1 MIRKPPLFKI
11 SSMRNQ
17 NVGKILTSLAFLC
30 AAGVSQSAFAQAAA
44 CLPNETQINTAV
56 PAGTWTAGTLGPY
69 VVNIGAGPNALTMTY
84 TVTAAQPFTA
94 GLPNQQQHGGL
105 PNVVRAGH
113 QVASNQ
119 DNISL
124 STQTVN
130 FSRPINKFVYVA
142 TDIDYLNTATTDP
155 NPGWQDVAR
164 GRVNGTVLPTSIT
177 AGANHT
183 VDNATGT
190 VTATGVNNCANTDPA
205 CNASFNFNIN
215 GINSATEEFRTGPNH
230 NGGGQFVGWTS
241 FGFCAPNRSNI
252 TIRKVWVNGTVN
264 DAVTITATGLPNFA
278 SIANTANET
287 DTSTVQIVN
296 AGSVINFAEAFTTG
310 SAANYNTTLVCTGT
324 SGLAGSTLTVG
335 NSDTDIVC
343 TYTNTKKTATVTLRK
358 SWVNATINNA
368 VNVTATGLT
377 TLASVANTATEI
389 DSGAAQTVNVGSVLT
404 LAETFTT
411 GSAIN
416 YDTNLA
422 CTGTSGLAGS
432 TLTVGSADTA
442 IVCTYTN
449 TRRTAAITISKTDSK
464 AVTNSGGTNNY
475 VVTVSN
481 AGPSAAGGI
490 VVTDVIGTGLTC
502 PTTNAVVCSNA
513 VNGAICPSGPLTIAN
528 LTGAGITVN
537 TLPING
543 SLQFA
548 YTCNVN

>member
-1 MIRKPPLFKI
+1 M
-11 SSMRNQ
+11 
-17 NVGKILTSLAFLC
+17 
-30 AAGVSQSAFAQAAA
+30 
-44 CLPNETQINTAV
+44 
-56 PAGTWTAGTLGPY
+56 
-69 VVNIGAGPNALTMTY
+69 
-84 TVTAAQPFTA
+84 
-94 GLPNQQQHGGL
+94 H
-105 PNVVRAGH
+105 
-113 QVASNQ
+113 
-119 DNISL
+119 
-124 STQTVN
+124 
-130 FSRPINKFVYVA
+130 
-142 TDIDYLNTATTDP
+142 
-155 NPGWQDVAR
+155 
-164 GRVNGTVLPTSIT
+164 
-177 AGANHT
+177 
-183 VDNATGT
+183 
-190 VTATGVNNCANTDPA
+190 NCANTDPA